1 MLDSK
6 IDIEKLKHTIKL
18 LRKKVKEQK
27 ELIADYQNNW
37 MINLFNSLEAITN
50 EYSILL
56 NPPPQKIKASFKNQ
70 SELFEVKIAETV
82 GVFSDGRTK
91 MIFLTEKINSVG
103 SNERNTNLILKESE
117 FEPLLK
123 SLDSI
128 KLHLCQVDKSY
139 FVNVKYYNL
148 KQDEIICNIEVANE
162 KFAYQRIEINKK
174 YKANF
179 IEMKTNFDK
188 IYSLQKVLVDYKLKN
203 GLPI

>member
-70 SELFEVKIAETV
+70 SESFEVKIAETV

-91 MIFLTEKINSVG
+91 MIFLTEKINSIG

-123 SLDSI
+123 CLDSI

-148 KQDEIICNIEVANE
+148 KQDEIICNIKVANE
-162 KFAYQRIEINKK
+162 KFTYQRIEINKK

>member
-1 MLDSK
+1 MLDTK
-6 IDIEKLKHTIKL
+6 TEIKKLKHTIKL
-18 LRKKVKEQK
+18 LRKKVREQK

-37 MINLFNSLEAITN
+37 MINLFNSVEAITN

-91 MIFLTEKINSVG
+91 MIFLSEKINSVG
-103 SNERNTNLILKESE
+103 SNERNTNLILKESK
-117 FEPLLK
+117 FDPLLK

-139 FVNVKYYNL
+139 YVNVRFYNL
-148 KQDEIICNIEVANE
+148 RQDEIICNVNVANE
-162 KFAYQRIEINKK
+162 KFKYQRIEINNK
-174 YKANF
+174 YKDNF
-179 IEMKTNFDK
+179 VKMKTNFDK

>member
-91 MIFLTEKINSVG
+91 MIFLTEKINSLG

-162 KFAYQRIEINKK
+162 KFTYQRIEINKK

>member
-128 KLHLCQVDKSY
+128 KLHLCQVDKSS

-162 KFAYQRIEINKK
+162 KFTYQRIEINKK

>member
-1 MLDSK
+1 MKNLKD
-6 IDIEKLKHTIKL
+6 DIKKLKLTVQL
-18 LRKKVKEQK
+18 LKKKVKEQN
-27 ELIADYQNNW
+27 ELIADYKNNW
-37 MINLFNSLEAITN
+37 WINLYNTLEAINN

-56 NPPPQKIKASFKNQ
+56 NPPPQKIKASYKNQ
-70 SELFEVKIAETV
+70 SEVFELKIADIV
-82 GVFSDGRTK
+82 GVFADGRTK

-103 SNERNTNLILKESE
+103 SNERTTNLVSKESE

-128 KLHLCQVDKSY
+128 KLHLCKVDQSN

-148 KQDEIICNIEVANE
+148 KRDEIVCKVKVENE
-162 KFAYQRIEINKK
+162 KFVYQNIGIKAK
-174 YKANF
+174 YKTNF

-188 IYSLQKVLVDYKLKN
+188 IYSLQKKLVDYKLQN